1 MKKLLFSFCLL
12 TLISCTSRNENN
24 APAQVDVPKALQD
37 NKESSLVSI
46 SKRSSYDQDL
56 VEELYKEKIKS
67 TPVMKEIEGLL
78 DKLNDSKKDSLEV
91 FNDFKTKNQQY
102 YGAAKNHL
110 NSIKDSLLKKEIENV
125 IERSILA
132 YNNKISGLDNLA
144 TVLNS
149 KAGSANDR
157 HSAFMI
163 LISLGMM
170 KEYQEK
176 NMPSSKPIESVI
188 NDYSRLIQKM
198 DSVISKNK

>member
-46 SKRSSYDQDL
+46 SKRSSYDHDL
-56 VEELYKEKIKS
+56 VEELYKEKVKS

-125 IERSILA
+125 IERSVLA
-132 YNNKISGLDNLA
+132 YNNKISRLDNLA
-144 TVLNS
+144 TVLNN
-149 KAGSANDR
+149 KAGLANDR
-157 HSAFMI
+157 HSALMI

-176 NMPSSKPIESVI
+176 NMPSSKPIESAT

-198 DSVISKNK
+198 DSVILKNK